1 MLSCASGGVGGA
13 FLALFPGVYGVDA
26 QTWYYEFSHPEI
38 PISSQ
43 WSPVY
48 CGLWYA
54 FVRFGEVFLNSNI
67 LGFGLFTAVQMGI
80 TLYAIWRF
88 LKFTADRM
96 NEKFVIGVTVFF
108 MMPTHAIMA
117 LTSAQDA
124 LFSVCF
130 GMAVL
135 YLLEYILDEDNFW
148 KNKKKLLKL
157 VLWLLLMCM
166 IRNNGLYA
174 LLVMLVI
181 LAFIK
186 KTRRLLLPLTAV
198 VVLVFLYQNPVYDMM
213 GIEKGTAI
221 REMLS
226 LPLQQMAYLYNNSES
241 LTEEQ
246 RNEMQLYVS
255 KEGWQAYEPCISD
268 QVKSRLNVEAVKNHK
283 LDFLKLYVKCFLA
296 DPKGYLQAAGLQTF
310 SLWYPY
316 KAWPDPRPWHPYLNV
331 QSYNTTEV
339 YDGFSISRKSLC
351 PPYELILRMLFGYGG
366 AGYGYGGDLEMSF
379 TRIPVL
385 NELCQAGTYTWIL
398 VFEFFYAIY
407 KRKKG
412 LFVILGIELGLWL
425 TVFLSPVIMYRYC
438 APLIF
443 TAPLY
448 IMALLLV
455 KDRK

>member
-1 MLSCASGGVGGA
+1 MPCWWCGGA
-13 FLALFPGVYGVDA
+13 YLALFPGVYAVDA
-26 QTWYYEFSHPEI
+26 PTWYYEFSHSEI

-48 CGLWYA
+48 SGLWYA
-54 FVRFGEVFLNSNI
+54 FVHLGEVFFNSSVI
-67 LGFGLFTAVQMGI
+67 GFGLFTAVQMSI
-80 TLYAIWRF
+80 TLYAVWRVLRF
-88 LKFTADRM
+88 ISDRL

-108 MMPTHAIMA
+108 MVPTHVIMA
-117 LTSAQDA
+117 LTSASDA

-135 YLLEYILDEDNFW
+135 YLLEYILDENIFW
-148 KNKKKLLKL
+148 KDKKRILKF

-174 LLVMLVI
+174 LLVMMVVI
-181 LAFIK
+181 AFIK
-186 KTRRLLLPLTAV
+186 KTRRLLLPLATV
-198 VVLVFLYQNPVYDMM
+198 VILVFLYQNPVYDMI

-226 LPLQQMAYLYNNSES
+226 LPLQQMAYVYNNSEK

-255 KEGWQAYEPCISD
+255 DEGWQAYEPCISD
-268 QVKSRLNVEAVKNHK
+268 QVKGRLNVDVVRDHK
-283 LDFLKLYVKCFLA
+283 MEFLKLYLRCFLT
-296 DPKGYLQAAGLQTF
+296 DPIGYLQAAGMQTF

-316 KAWPDPRPWHPYLNV
+316 KTWPDPRPWHPYLNL
-331 QSYNTTEV
+331 QCYNTTEV
-339 YDGFSISRKSLC
+339 YDGFSISRRSLC
-351 PPYELILRMLFGYGG
+351 PPYELILRILFGYGG
-366 AGYGYGGDLEMSF
+366 AGYGWGGDLEMTF
-379 TRIPVL
+379 TRIPIF

-407 KRKKG
+407 KRKKEI
-412 LFVILGIELGLWL
+412 FVILGIELGLWL

-448 IMALLLV
+448 ILALLLV
-455 KDRK
+455 KERE